1 MLLGLDPVLSP
12 DLLHALAAMGHGDRI
27 ALVDAN
33 YPATRGRRLIHLP
46 GLSTPRVLQAV
57 LSLFPIDTF
66 VADPCSVMQVVGE
79 PRTLPPVVAEMNAT
93 LVRHGARPAVS
104 LERNDFY
111 AAAESAYVI
120 VQTGERRFYGNILLT
135 KGVVAPEEQA

>member
-1 MLLGLDPVLSP
+1 MLLGLDPVLGP

-33 YPATRGRRLIHLP
+33 YPGTRGRRLIHLP

-57 LSLFPIDTF
+57 LSVLPIDTF
-66 VADPCSVMQVVGE
+66 VADPCAVMQVVGDPGAE
-79 PRTLPPVVAEMNAT
+79 PPVVAEMNAA
-93 LVRHGARPAVS
+93 LAKRGAKPAMG
-104 LERNDFY
+104 LERNAFY
-111 AAAESAYVI
+111 AAAESAYAI

-135 KGVVAPEEQA
+135 KGVVAPEEQT